1 MTNTIQEVFKAVSTN
16 GRYGIAIVAEA
27 VTRDSKTTART
38 HLFPA
43 KGKLTLLGTFEGV
56 KTFKFTADESGQWI
70 YVGGDLVPIA
80 GAVVVD
86 SESLQSGNHATIVA
100 GGDFFVIKDYGYMR
114 RRSEI
119 LAFKDGVRIKL
130 PATVMAAM
138 GLIPAENKPV
148 VVEIP
153 TIESPIAEA
162 LRKAGII

>member
-1 MTNTIQEVFKAVSTN
+1 MTNTIQEVFKAISTN
-16 GRYGIAIVAEA
+16 GRWGLAVVAETK
-27 VTRDSKTTART
+27 VI
-38 HLFPA
+38 FPA
-43 KGKLTLLGTFEGV
+43 KGKLTLLGTFEGG
-56 KTFKFTADESGQWI
+56 KTFKFTGDESGQWI

-80 GAVVVD
+80 GAAVVE

-100 GGDFFVIKDYGYMR
+100 GGDFFVVKDYGYMR

-162 LRKAGII
+162 LRKAGIV

>member
-1 MTNTIQEVFKAVSTN
+1 M
-16 GRYGIAIVAEA
+16 
-27 VTRDSKTTART
+27 
-38 HLFPA
+38 
-43 KGKLTLLGTFEGV
+43 
-56 KTFKFTADESGQWI
+56 
-70 YVGGDLVPIA
+70 PIA
-80 GAVVVD
+80 GAVVVE

-148 VVEIP
+148 EVEIP
-153 TIESPIAEA
+153 AIESPIAEA
-162 LRKAGII
+162 LRKAGIV

>member
-1 MTNTIQEVFKAVSTN
+1 MTNTIQEVFKAISTN
-16 GRYGIAIVAEA
+16 GRYGIAVVAETK
-27 VTRDSKTTART
+27 VT
-38 HLFPA
+38 FPA

-56 KTFKFTADESGQWI
+56 KTYKFTADEGGQWF

-86 SESLQSGNHATIVA
+86 SESLQSGNHATVIA
-100 GGDFFVIKDYGYMR
+100 GGDFFVVKDYGYAR

-119 LAFKDGVRIKL
+119 MAFKDGARIKL

-148 VVEIP
+148 EIKVP
-153 TIESPIAEA
+153 AIDSPIAEA
-162 LRKAGII
+162 LRKAGIV